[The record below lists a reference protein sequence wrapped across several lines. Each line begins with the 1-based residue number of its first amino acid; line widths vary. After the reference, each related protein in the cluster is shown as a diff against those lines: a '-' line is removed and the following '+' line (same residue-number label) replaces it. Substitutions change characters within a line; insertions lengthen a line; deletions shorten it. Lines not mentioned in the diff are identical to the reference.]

1 MPESAITVVYAL
13 CVVIPVEYA
22 AIAFASLVSK
32 IVVVNF
38 LKDLSD
44 NTRSRETK
52 QECQKMVT
60 NVSSRYRESALW
72 PLEIWR
78 ALSGKK

>member
-1 MPESAITVVYAL
+1 MLSTVVYVL
-13 CVVIPVEYA
+13 CFVIPVEYT

-38 LKDLSD
+38 LTELGESA
-44 NTRSRETK
+44 RSRETK
-52 QECQKMVT
+52 SECSTMVKAT
-60 NVSSRYRESALW
+60 RARYGESLLW
-72 PLEIWR
+72 PIEIWR

>member
-1 MPESAITVVYAL
+1 MPETYQTILYVLGFVV
-13 CVVIPVEYA
+13 PVEYT

-38 LKDLSD
+38 LTDLNEAS
-44 NTRSRETK
+44 RSRETK
-52 QECQKMVT
+52 QECQKMVV
-60 NVSSRYRESALW
+60 NVRARYKESLLW

-78 ALSGKK
+78 ALRGGK

>member
-1 MPESAITVVYAL
+1 MLDNYQTILYVL
-13 CVVIPVEYA
+13 CFVIPVEYT

-38 LKDLSD
+38 LQDLGASA
-44 NTRSRETK
+44 RSRETK
-52 QECQKMVT
+52 SECATASKST
-60 NVSSRYRESALW
+60 KERYKQSLLW

-78 ALSGKK
+78 ALRGKK

>member
-1 MPESAITVVYAL
+1 MSETHQTILYAL
-13 CVVIPVEYA
+13 CFVMPVEYT

-38 LKDLSD
+38 LNDLGSSA
-44 NTRSRETK
+44 RSRETK
-52 QECQKMVT
+52 SECNT
-60 NVSSRYRESALW
+60 AAAATRARYKESLLW

-78 ALSGKK
+78 ALRGKK